1 MSGKKIAV
9 LVMGL
14 IFSLGA
20 FASEPAKR
28 DSVEKLLELTEAS
41 KMVDT
46 MYAQME
52 NMFAGMANQMGVT
65 EKNRPAYDKY
75 MKKVFAVIN
84 EDMSWKKMKEP
95 LVQIYIKHLTEEE
108 VQGMIDFYSTDIGKS
123 MIKKMPI
130 IMQDSMGLGQQMM
143 VNALPK
149 IKVLAEEMAAEVRAE
164 NAKPTE
170 NTKPAENPKQ

>member
-1 MSGKKIAV
+1 MSGKKIFV
-9 LVMGL
+9 LALGF

-20 FASEPAKR
+20 FASEPAKKE
-28 DSVEKLLELTEAS
+28 SVEKLLELTDAS

-52 NMFAGMANQMGVT
+52 GMFASMATQMGVT
-65 EKNRPAYDKY
+65 EKNKPAYDRY
-75 MKKVFAVIN
+75 MKKVFAVIS

-108 VQGMIDFYSTDIGKS
+108 VQGMIDFYRTDVGKS

-130 IMQDSMGLGQQMM
+130 IMQDSMGLGQKMM
-143 VNALPK
+143 VGSLPK
-149 IKVLAEEMAAEVRAE
+149 IKALAEEMAAEVKAE
-164 NAKPTE
+164 NSRPAD
-170 NTKPAENPKQ
+170 NTKQ